1 MRKIWIIIPIILI
14 AGVVW
19 SFLGMPG
26 WPKPEAG
33 VIMITAFPES
43 VKVKESFVI
52 TWQVNN
58 PEPITIPHTAIH
70 YGPESKTDIS
80 YPNLT
85 PEFSQG
91 NFSIPNVFT
100 VVITAPETPGK
111 LYFRAHAVI
120 EDEDVWVEEQI
131 IDIRS
136 ASPKPVSELEIT
148 PREAI
153 EEPGGPQEFKE
164 PEISVQESLPSP
176 ASQPT
181 IQKFD
186 LEQSVYPG
194 YFTPDPLIVKKDIPL
209 ELSVTTKQREHINR
223 ISILPWISSSDLLI
237 PGKVVIIEFIPD
249 QTGEF
254 KIRNIGHG
262 FEGILKVVE

>member
-1 MRKIWIIIPIILI
+1 
-14 AGVVW
+14 
-19 SFLGMPG
+19 
-26 WPKPEAG
+26 
-33 VIMITAFPES
+33 MITAFPES
-43 VKVKESFVI
+43 VKVRETFVI
-52 TWQVNN
+52 NWQVNN

-85 PEFSQG
+85 PEFNQG

-100 VVITAPETPGK
+100 VAITASETPGK

-120 EDEDVWVEEQI
+120 EGVDVWVEEQV
-131 IDIRS
+131 IDIQS
-136 ASPKPVSELEIT
+136 ASPKPASGLEIT
-148 PREAI
+148 PEEVI

-164 PEISVQESLPSP
+164 PEISVEESPP
-176 ASQPT
+176 PPISQLT

-194 YFTPDPLIVKKDIPL
+194 YLTQDPLIVKKDIPL
-209 ELSVTTKQREHINR
+209 ELSVTTKHREHVNR
-223 ISILPWISSSDLLI
+223 VSILPWISSSDPLS

-249 QTGEF
+249 QAGEF